1 MISRSPSHTGAKILP
16 YLFQCTKAFEAHL
29 EKLSRLPLYGGC
41 ASERTIQQA
50 LMDLALES
58 RAEER
63 LPEGELAEEDVVEE
77 DARKNDGDAVMMEMS
92 AAEC

>member
-1 MISRSPSHTGAKILP
+1 
-16 YLFQCTKAFEAHL
+16 
-29 EKLSRLPLYGGC
+29 
-41 ASERTIQQA
+41 
-50 LMDLALES
+50 MDLALES

-77 DARKNDGDAVMMEMS
+77 DARKNDGDAAIMEMS